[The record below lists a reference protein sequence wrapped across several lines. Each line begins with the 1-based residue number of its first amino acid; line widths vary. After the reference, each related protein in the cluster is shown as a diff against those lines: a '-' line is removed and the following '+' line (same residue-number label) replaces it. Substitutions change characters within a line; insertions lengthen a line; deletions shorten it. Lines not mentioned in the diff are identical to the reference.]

1 MIVTKISPVL
11 ALLPLPMRTFSAI
24 TVPFV
29 VVSCCFW
36 AVCAGFAA
44 ESRSNWATEAYS
56 KNRDSVVFIQG
67 DKREERRRNS
77 TDSERTFNG
86 MGTGIIIDERGYII
100 TNYHVVKDILE
111 IQVTT
116 YDQKPLVGTAEH
128 KPHIGRIV
136 ATDADTDL
144 AIIEIKSRTPLR
156 PITFGRSHDLMP
168 GEVCMAIGNP
178 YGYAFSLTDGR
189 ISAINREVGV
199 NDSSLVYRLAIQTNT
214 EINPGNSGG
223 PLINVDGEMIGINVA
238 IRQGAT
244 GIAFAIPVDQVVDVA
259 AKLIGE
265 ITDKQ
270 VLHGLTVS
278 QIEPSNYDVVKRFI
292 IRVDAVENN
301 SPAAQAGIQPGDF
314 LTGIGRYTLRNKLD
328 FHRALL
334 GLRPNEDVAFSF
346 LRNNER
352 LDTAVAVRPPRSG
365 GAFANRQVSPS
376 PAPAA
381 PATAAPAP
389 RTASNAMTNE
399 ERIAEWD
406 RLVWENLGV
415 RYAQIPDQEYRR
427 MYSRFT
433 LAPGANFSNGGVVV
447 RAVRNG
453 SPAAQAYIQIGDIIV
468 GIDPLV
474 AELGPWE
481 VATAND
487 MRFVAAQEWT
497 KLRSQTDNIKVDVIR
512 ENTHYAAEIPT
523 K

>member
-1 MIVTKISPVL
+1 
-11 ALLPLPMRTFSAI
+11 MRTFSVI

-29 VVSCCFW
+29 VICCSFW
-36 AVCAGFAA
+36 TVCAGFAA
-44 ESRSNWATEAYS
+44 ESRSNWATEAYL

-67 DKREERRRNS
+67 DKVEERRRNS

-86 MGTGIIIDERGYII
+86 MGTGIIVDERGYII
-100 TNYHVVKDILE
+100 TNYHVIKDIRE

-128 KPHIGRIV
+128 KPHIGKIV

-144 AIIEIKSRTPLR
+144 AIIKIDSRTPLR
-156 PITFGRSHDLMP
+156 PIAFGRSHDLMP

-244 GIAFAIPVDQVVDVA
+244 GIAFAIPVDQVVNVA

-265 ITDKQ
+265 LADKQ
-270 VLHGLTVS
+270 IVHGLTVS

-328 FHRALL
+328 FYRALL
-334 GLRPNEDVAFSF
+334 SLRLNEDVAFSF

-352 LDTAVAVRPPRSG
+352 LDVAVAVRPPRSG
-365 GAFANRQVSPS
+365 GAFANRQVSPN
-376 PAPAA
+376 PA

-389 RTASNAMTNE
+389 RTANNSMTNE
-399 ERIAEWD
+399 ERITEWD
-406 RLVWENLGV
+406 RLVWENLGI
-415 RYAQIPDQEYRR
+415 RYAPIPDQEYQR
-427 MYSRFT
+427 MYSRFA

-447 RAVRNG
+447 RTVRNG
-453 SPAAQAYIQIGDIIV
+453 SPAAQAHIQIGDIIV

-481 VATAND
+481 IATAND
-487 MRFVAAQEWT
+487 MRFVAAQEWS
-497 KLRSQTDNIKVDVIR
+497 KLQSKTDSISVDVIR
-512 ENTHYAAEIPT
+512 ENTHYAAKIPT